1 MHCHGRVLAAL
12 TIKEDAL
19 QSDLKHLHIN
29 GSMFM
34 AINGETLINE
44 NLEIPRCSLF
54 LNTSLYDTQKGS
66 TGWVFSQV
74 LNLVVRR
81 CHSSSTVSLWNSHLS
96 SHIPSNYQHNIYF
109 QSGKPPVGL
118 KL

>member
-44 NLEIPRCSLF
+44 NLEIPR
-54 LNTSLYDTQKGS
+54 
-66 TGWVFSQV
+66 
-74 LNLVVRR
+74 
-81 CHSSSTVSLWNSHLS
+81 
-96 SHIPSNYQHNIYF
+96 
-109 QSGKPPVGL
+109 
-118 KL
+118 